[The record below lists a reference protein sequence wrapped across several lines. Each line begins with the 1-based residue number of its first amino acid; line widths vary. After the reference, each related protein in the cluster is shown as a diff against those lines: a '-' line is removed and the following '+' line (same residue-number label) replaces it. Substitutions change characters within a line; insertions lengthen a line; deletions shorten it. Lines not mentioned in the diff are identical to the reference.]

1 MIGEAMI
8 ANATEV
14 YPGLW
19 VGAAPP
25 PGHYW
30 ARVDVMV
37 FVAKELPKPGPKQYP
52 GVIVR
57 WYPFDDTMSPSD
69 KDIDQALRAA
79 RAVAQDLADGKK
91 VLVTCQMGRNRSGF
105 VAALALHILT
115 GRPGRE
121 AMRQVRM
128 RRKDAVGVRA
138 IANPVFQQ
146 YLMTL

>member
-1 MIGEAMI
+1 MEVPPMIS
-8 ANATEV
+8 NATEV

-37 FVAKELPKPGPKQYP
+37 FVAKELPRPDPKRYP
-52 GVIVR
+52 GVVVR
-57 WYPFDDTMSPSD
+57 WYPFDDSMTPSES
-69 KDIDQALRAA
+69 DIEQALRGA
-79 RAVAQDLADGKK
+79 RAVSEDLAAGRK
-91 VLVTCQMGRNRSGF
+91 VLVTCQMGRNRSAF

-115 GRPGRE
+115 GASGRV
-121 AMRQVRM
+121 ALRQVRM

-138 IANPVFQQ
+138 ISNPAFQK
-146 YLMTL
+146 YLLEL